1 MEADFSP
8 AIAAAGLVASL
19 YARRRRIRCGGIES
33 SVAASRR
40 AKPPARVFAGS
51 TSRPVEFLFRSAMS
65 EPGKDRREFRSRPFG
80 PRVTS
85 RANEAFIV
93 ACPVAHISSSSL

>member
-1 MEADFSP
+1 MEAAFNSG
-8 AIAAAGLVASL
+8 IQAAGLVASL
-19 YARRRRIRCGGIES
+19 CARGRRIRCGGIES

-65 EPGKDRREFRSRPFG
+65 EPGKDRAGILF
-80 PRVTS
+80 
-85 RANEAFIV
+85 
-93 ACPVAHISSSSL
+93 AHIAELLRSELQLRICYRGD